1 MDKII
6 GAMSALI
13 TPFKNGKIDF
23 VSYERIIKRQ
33 IKYGIDAC
41 IPTGTTGEATTLSH
55 KEHMECIEV
64 AISICKN
71 TDTKIL
77 AGAGSNS
84 TEEAIKLAKF
94 AQKAGADGILC
105 VSPYYNKPTQSGL
118 YKHFMSISNS
128 INIPMMLY
136 NIPSRTGIDIDT
148 STMQKLFTDSK
159 NIYGV
164 KEASGK
170 IGKVVEINAKIPS
183 FKIISGED
191 LINHSILASGGSGV
205 ISVTSNLLP
214 DMVID
219 LVRNAK
225 EKKYDDNLI
234 ISAKLF
240 DINKVLFCETNPIPI
255 KTAMWLS
262 GLIDSLEFRL
272 PLDKISEES
281 LKLLEKTLEKYEVK
295 Q

>member
-1 MDKII
+1 MNKII

-23 VSYERIIKRQ
+23 TSYERIIKRQ

-55 KEHMECIEV
+55 KEHMECIEA
-64 AISICKN
+64 AIDICKN
-71 TDTKIL
+71 TNTKIL

-84 TEEAIKLAKF
+84 TKEAIELAKF

-118 YKHFMSISNS
+118 YKHFMEISN
-128 INIPMMLY
+128 NIDIPIMLY
-136 NIPSRTGIDIDT
+136 NIPSRTGVDIDT
-148 STMQKLFTDSK
+148 STMKKLFLDSK

-170 IGKVVEINAKIPS
+170 ISKVIEINAKIPG
-183 FKIISGED
+183 FKIVSGED
-191 LINHSILASGGSGV
+191 LINHSILASGGCGV
-205 ISVTSNLLP
+205 ISVTSNILP
-214 DMVID
+214 NMIVD
-219 LVRNAK
+219 LVNNAK

-234 ISAKLF
+234 ISAKLY
-240 DINKVLFCETNPIPI
+240 DINKILFCETNPIPI
-255 KTAMWLS
+255 KTAMWLV

-272 PLDKISEES
+272 PLDKISEEN
-281 LKLLEKTLEKYEVK
+281 LKLLKKTLEKYEVK

>member
-1 MDKII
+1 MDKIT

-13 TPFKNGKIDF
+13 TPFKNDKIDF
-23 VSYERIIKRQ
+23 ISYEKIIKRQ

-41 IPTGTTGEATTLSH
+41 VPAGTTGEATTLSH

-64 AISICKN
+64 AVDICKN
-71 TDTKIL
+71 TNTKIL

-84 TEEAIKLAKF
+84 TIEAIKLAKF

-128 INIPMMLY
+128 IDIPMMLY
-136 NIPSRTGIDIDT
+136 NIPSRTGIDIGI
-148 STMQKLFTDSK
+148 STMQKLFADSK

-164 KEASGK
+164 KEASG
-170 IGKVVEINAKIPS
+170 IISRVVEINTKIPN
-183 FKIISGED
+183 FEIISGED
-191 LINHSILASGGSGV
+191 LINHSILASGGSGI

-214 DMVID
+214 DMIIN
-219 LVRNAK
+219 LVDNAK
-225 EKKYDDNLI
+225 KKKYSDNLA
-234 ISAKLF
+234 ISTKLF

-255 KTAMWLS
+255 KTAMWLT

-272 PLDKISEES
+272 PLDKISEEN
-281 LKLLEKTLEKYEVK
+281 LKLLERTLEKYEVK

>member
-1 MDKII
+1 MNKII

-23 VSYERIIKRQ
+23 TSYERIIKRQ

-55 KEHMECIEV
+55 KEHMECIEA
-64 AISICKN
+64 AIDICKN
-71 TDTKIL
+71 TNTKIL

-84 TEEAIKLAKF
+84 TKEAIELAKF

-118 YKHFMSISNS
+118 YKHFMEISN
-128 INIPMMLY
+128 NIDIPIMLY
-136 NIPSRTGIDIDT
+136 NIPSRTGVDIDT
-148 STMQKLFTDSK
+148 STMKKLFLDSK

-170 IGKVVEINAKIPS
+170 ISKVIEINAKIPD
-183 FKIISGED
+183 FKIVSGED
-191 LINHSILASGGSGV
+191 LINHSILASGGCGV
-205 ISVTSNLLP
+205 ISVTSNILP
-214 DMVID
+214 NMIVD
-219 LVRNAK
+219 LVNNAK

-234 ISAKLF
+234 ISAKLY
-240 DINKVLFCETNPIPI
+240 DINKILFCETNPIPI
-255 KTAMWLS
+255 KTAMWLV

-272 PLDKISEES
+272 PLDKISEEN
-281 LKLLEKTLEKYEVK
+281 LKLLKKTLEKYEVK